1 MLEDDARATTS
12 ADEAP
17 ARKGWASRHPKL
29 AILLIAA
36 VFYIILIG
44 MCAFVFV
51 LVFVR
56 G

>member
-1 MLEDDARATTS
+1 MSDDDAILDVEPLPK
-12 ADEAP
+12 DEAS
-17 ARKGWASRHPKL
+17 KSWGSRHPKL

-36 VFYIILIG
+36 VFYIILFG

-51 LVFVR
+51 LLLR